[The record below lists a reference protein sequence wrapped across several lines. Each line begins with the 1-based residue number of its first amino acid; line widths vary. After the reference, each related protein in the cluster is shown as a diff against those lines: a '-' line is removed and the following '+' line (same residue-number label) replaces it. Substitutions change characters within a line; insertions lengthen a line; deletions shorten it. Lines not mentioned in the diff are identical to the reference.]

1 MSSLLYAVA
10 AVLVVNIA
18 VALWRVAVADGT
30 RDRLSGLLLLST
42 VGAAALVVLASATDQ
57 AALRDAAV
65 AVVALAVLIVV
76 VRVTSEGASRG

>member
-42 VGAAALVVLASATDQ
+42 VGAAALIVLASATDQ